1 MKIGILASGG
11 LGLTVLKECREFLSP
26 VFIATDK
33 KSNAIIEYARENL
46 IPLFIGNPR
55 EGELKNFLDNQD
67 KLSVIFSINY
77 LYLIENDIISRVDYI
92 INFHGSLLPKYRG
105 RTPHVWAIINNE
117 TLTGITAHL
126 IDENCDTG
134 AILLQK
140 KIEIKTEDTGG
151 DLLIKFEKSYPEM
164 ISEILLRH
172 ENGNLDNYKIDQDNS
187 KATYFG
193 KRTFTDGQI
202 DWNWEKE
209 RIYNWIRAQA
219 APYPGAF
226 TYLNGKK
233 IIIDKIAFSDLGFN
247 YDMPN
252 GLILDDKNRI
262 VVKTPNGTV
271 ELIAVRENRKLCKKD
286 KIFKYED

>member
-1 MKIGILASGG
+1 MKIGILASGR

-33 KSNAIIEYARENL
+33 NSNAVIEYARENL

-55 EGELKNFLDNQD
+55 DGELKKFLSDQD
-67 KLSVIFSINY
+67 KLSIIFSINY
-77 LYLIENDIISRVDYI
+77 LYLVESDIISRVDYI

-105 RTPHVWAIINNE
+105 RAPHIWAIINNE
-117 TLTGITAHL
+117 TVTGITAHL

-140 KIEIKTEDTGG
+140 IIEIKSGDTGG
-151 DLLIKFEKSYPEM
+151 DLLIKFEKLYPKM
-164 ISEILLRH
+164 IAEILSRYK
-172 ENGNLDNYKIDQDNS
+172 NGNLDNYKIDQDNS

-193 KRTFTDGQI
+193 KRAFTDGQI
-202 DWNWEKE
+202 NWNWEKE
-209 RIYNWIRAQA
+209 RIYNWIRAQS
-219 APYPGAF
+219 APYPGGF
-226 TYLNGKK
+226 TYLNSKK
-233 IIIDKIAFSDLGFN
+233 IIIDKIAFSDFGFN

-262 VVKTPNGTV
+262 IVKTPNGAV
-271 ELIAVRENRKLCKKD
+271 ELINVRENRKLCKKH